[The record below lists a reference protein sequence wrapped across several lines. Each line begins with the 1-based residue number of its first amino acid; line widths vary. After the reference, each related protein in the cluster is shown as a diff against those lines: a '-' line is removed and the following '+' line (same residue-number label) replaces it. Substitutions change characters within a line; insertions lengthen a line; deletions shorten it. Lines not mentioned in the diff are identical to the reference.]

1 MWPIDQ
7 LYIELGPNGICFFF
21 LVFLTVI
28 KCYHPRNKVLQNCS
42 AVFGSVSLV
51 REKLKELIDFFYSQN
66 PNLRHHDREHQ
77 VNHQRRSSEREMNG
91 GTGAKRAISVHA
103 LDQSAEIDGKFLQVA
118 PSAAAAISSTTD

>member
-1 MWPIDQ
+1 MS
-7 LYIELGPNGICFFF
+7 NF
-21 LVFLTVI
+21 VI
-28 KCYHPRNKVLQNCS
+28 KCYHSRNKALQNCS

-51 REKLKELIDFFYSQN
+51 RECLKDLRDFFSQN

-118 PSAAAAISSTTD
+118 PSAAAAISSTTDYLIVLQKFVKTIAPLL